1 MIIENLSN
9 IQDSELLFK
18 KVYNIG
24 KAKESGLIIM
34 PDHEEV
40 FFRKWNRTFVI
51 IRIDFAWKKSTK
63 KLEVLFKLLFD

>member
-9 IQDSELLFK
+9 NQDSELLFK

-40 FFRKWNRTFVI
+40 F
-51 IRIDFAWKKSTK
+51 
-63 KLEVLFKLLFD
+63 L